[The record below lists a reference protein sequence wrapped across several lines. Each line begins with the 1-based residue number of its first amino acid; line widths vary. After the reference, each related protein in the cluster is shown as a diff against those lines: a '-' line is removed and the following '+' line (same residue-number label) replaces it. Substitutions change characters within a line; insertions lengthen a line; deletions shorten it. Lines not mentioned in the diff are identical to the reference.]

1 MKQFAVIGLGRF
13 GGSLAKTLYNMGH
26 EVLGVDVS
34 AENTQRMMDQLT
46 QCVQA
51 DSTDEE
57 VLKSL
62 GLRNFDAVVV
72 SIGHDMQASILTT
85 VLVKEI
91 GCKFVVAKANSALH
105 GKVLEKIGAD
115 KVVYPERD
123 MGERVAHS
131 LSSSNVLDYIDVS
144 SDYTIME
151 IVADEKFHG
160 KTLGDLS
167 LRSKYGVNVMA
178 IKRGESIEATPE
190 ADDVITR
197 GDVLILF
204 GKQQSLK
211 KFTHD

>member
-160 KTLGDLS
+160 KTLGELS